1 MMDHT
6 SQLASEKHL
15 FKYESTNLTVCFH
28 SPPSWLNS
36 ALEKKVSSWIH
47 SILIYFESFFFV
59 RTQVSN
65 FHALFF
71 LPRKEKN
78 KSSRFCCRE
87 EKSSL
92 FFITISLVD
101 AQT

>member
-47 SILIYFESFFFV
+47 SILIYFESFFF
-59 RTQVSN
+59 RSHSG
-65 FHALFF
+65 FEFPRPLF
-71 LPRKEKN
+71 PA
-78 KSSRFCCRE
+78 E
-87 EKSSL
+87 EGEE
-92 FFITISLVD
+92 
-101 AQT
+101 QE